1 MNFIFF
7 KKMEFLTTNTHV
19 ERFVVENSGFLMETV
34 A

>member
-1 MNFIFF
+1 MSVVFF